1 MGPAWMAQCLGMYLR
16 ETKRRNSDGS
26 TTRYFQLAENEW
38 DKQKACSVTTVIY
51 NFGRAD
57 QLDGEKLKRLA
68 SSILRLLPGE
78 EALAA
83 ESDVK
88 VLDSWPFG
96 GVYVLG
102 QLWSELEIDKVL
114 GRGSAFERALFAMT
128 ANRALQPYSKLY
140 CHQQWLKEEVF
151 LPEGQDLGLHQLY
164 RAMDYL
170 LSR

>member
-1 MGPAWMAQCLGMYLR
+1 MYLR
-16 ETKRRNSDGS
+16 ETKRQNADGS
-26 TTRYFQLAENEW
+26 VTRYYQLAENEW
-38 DKQKACSVTTVIY
+38 DKQKRCSVTKVVY

-102 QLWSELEIDKVL
+102 QRWP
-114 GRGSAFERALFAMT
+114 T
-128 ANRALQPYSKLY
+128 
-140 CHQQWLKEEVF
+140 
-151 LPEGQDLGLHQLY
+151 
-164 RAMDYL
+164 
-170 LSR
+170 